1 MNDVMTQG
9 AATSRG
15 YAVALLRNV
24 ELGPEIWRYMENI
37 EATFAPFGGEWV
49 IHGTSP
55 DVVEGVWPG
64 DLVIIGFPSLDAA
77 RAWYCSPEYAAILP
91 LRSEHSDGAVALVE
105 GVPDGYRA
113 AKTVAQMQAVAAAG

>member
-1 MNDVMTQG
+1 MNDVMAQNV
-9 AATSRG
+9 ATPRG
-15 YAVALLRNV
+15 YAVALLRDV
-24 ELGPEIWRYMENI
+24 ELGPEIWQYMETI

-55 DVVEGVWPG
+55 HVVEGVWPG

-77 RAWYCSPEYAAILP
+77 RAWYDSAEYAAILA
-91 LRSEHSDGAVALVE
+91 LRADHSEGAVALVE

-113 AKTVAQMQAVAAAG
+113 ASTVAGMKAAAAVG